1 MISKLDVDR
10 KYLLLVSGLMW
21 SSIGVLLNSIAY
33 HWVIQFTTNEMLVS
47 LILGISMGFIIAKFG
62 FSHIALKNI
71 NRISC
76 LPSKVSLLSFQEPKS
91 YILIGFMMSLGLFLR
106 KSGYFPETILAPVY
120 IGIGT
125 ALFVSGLSYYK
136 NKNQPLI
143 Q

>member
-1 MISKLDVDR
+1 M
-10 KYLLLVSGLMW
+10 
-21 SSIGVLLNSIAY
+21 
-33 HWVIQFTTNEMLVS
+33 
-47 LILGISMGFIIAKFG
+47 
-62 FSHIALKNI
+62 
-71 NRISC
+71 
-76 LPSKVSLLSFQEPKS
+76 SFQEPKS